1 MIALL
6 LLACSAEPVAAGLA
20 GDISLSEIGEIGS
33 VEILSAHGLAQDGQ
47 LIAYLSSAPDV
58 TCAQAAAHL
67 TPGDNTDD
75 PTAIFRAG
83 HCNVF
88 LSLQSWDE
96 GFVATD
102 DPLAMAGMSITCTL
116 GEGAFVLEER
126 DVGDEDY
133 YWSGRYWQG
142 SAEAYDIAFSAAET
156 GYAFELDMS
165 AFSGSLIYESLEEI
179 VGEGTVSG
187 AQSIASC
194 DDFSA
199 LHAVY

>member
-1 MIALL
+1 MLALL
-6 LLACSAEPVAAGLA
+6 LAACAAESLDAGLA
-20 GDISLSEIGEIGS
+20 GDISLPDLGETAR

-58 TCAQAAAHL
+58 TCDQAVAHL

-75 PTAIFRAG
+75 PTAIFRDG
-83 HCNVF
+83 HCNIF

-96 GFVATD
+96 GFAATD

-116 GEGAFVLEER
+116 GAGDFVFEER

-142 SAEAYDIAFSAAET
+142 SADAYDIAFSDAEA
-156 GYAFELDMS
+156 GYGFEMDMT

-179 VGEGTVSG
+179 AGEGAVSG
-187 AQSIASC
+187 AQAIEECA
-194 DDFSA
+194 DFSG

>member
-1 MIALL
+1 MIVL
-6 LLACSAEPVAAGLA
+6 LLAACGAESVDAGLI
-20 GDISLSEIGEIGS
+20 GDISLPDIGETGS
-33 VEILSAHGLAQDGQ
+33 VEVLSAHGLAQDGQ

-58 TCAQAAAHL
+58 TCAQAVAHL

-96 GFVATD
+96 GFSATD

-116 GEGAFVLEER
+116 GEGAFVFEER

-142 SAEAYDIAFSAAET
+142 SADAYDIAFSSPEA
-156 GYAFELDMS
+156 GYGFEMDMT

-179 VGEGTVSG
+179 AGTGTVSG
-187 AQSIASC
+187 AQAIEAC
-194 DDFSA
+194 DDFAA